1 MSDRQRMLQAAQ
13 RQCLHLFIQGVFA
26 TLNNGDRPSPAPY
39 LEALA
44 FALETAALAPGGR
57 LLVTMPPRHLKSISA
72 SVALPAWLMGR
83 NPSLKVMVASYGE
96 ELAREH
102 AISFHGVVTS
112 AWYRGLFTQMRIQS
126 RTERLLELRT
136 TAGGIRKAVSLGGAT
151 TGFGADLIVIDDL
164 MKAQDAGSEARR
176 ESVTTYYREALLS
189 RLNAPTEGSV
199 IAVQQRLHE
208 DDLPALLM
216 ASGTYTHLNLPAIA
230 EAPQR
235 VPLYNERIW
244 TRPQGEVLDPGR
256 VPLSSLEAIRTEMG
270 SAGFTA
276 QYQQNPVPPDGALVR
291 IERLYLIDTPPTRGE
306 VQRLV
311 QSWDTAIKDSP
322 SADFS
327 VCTTWGWE
335 DGVWYLM
342 DLRRERLEYPEL
354 KAMVRHQLKTWRA
367 DQVLIEDSG
376 NGHALWSQL
385 KAEGIHKIIL
395 RPPRGSKVERLT
407 GQLDMLQSPQVAI
420 PDQMPWWDDLARE
433 LRGFPNM
440 RYDDQVDSISQFLAW
455 IQGRQGRGFM
465 NWNPVTNRPIG
476 RRLP

>member
-1 MSDRQRMLQAAQ
+1 MSDYQRMLQAAQ
-13 RQCLHLFIQGVFA
+13 RQYLHLFIQGVFA
-26 TLNNGDRPSPAPY
+26 TLNNGDRPSRAPY

-44 FALETAALAPGGR
+44 FALETTALAPGGR

-102 AISFHGVVTS
+102 ALSFHRVVTS
-112 AWYRGLFTQMRIQS
+112 AWYRGMFSEFRIEPRS
-126 RTERLLELRT
+126 ERLLELRT
-136 TAGGIRKAVSLGGAT
+136 TAGGVRKAVSLGGAT

-164 MKAQDAGSEARR
+164 MKAQDTGSEARR

-189 RLNAPTEGSV
+189 RLNAPKEGSV

-216 ASGTYTHLNLPAIA
+216 ASATYAHLNLPAIA

-235 VPLYNERIW
+235 VPLYNGRIW
-244 TRPQGEVLDPGR
+244 TRQQGDVLDPGR
-256 VPLSSLEAIRTEMG
+256 VPLSSLEAIRSEMG

-291 IERLYLIDTPPTRGE
+291 IERLNLIDATPARDE
-306 VQRLV
+306 VHWLV

-327 VCTTWGWE
+327 VCTTWGWL

-342 DLRRERLEYPEL
+342 DLHRERLEYPDL
-354 KAMVRHQLKTWRA
+354 KAMIRHQLRSWRA
-367 DQVLIEDSG
+367 DKVVIEDSG

-385 KAEGIHKIIL
+385 RTENVHNIALAKPK
-395 RPPRGSKVERLT
+395 GSKVERLT
-407 GQLDMLQSPQVAI
+407 GQLDMLQSSQVGI
-420 PDQMPWWDDLARE
+420 PTQTSWWEALARE
-433 LRGFPNM
+433 LRGFPNV

-455 IQGRQGRGFM
+455 IQGPRGRGFM
-465 NWNPVTNRPIG
+465 DRDRATG
-476 RRLP
+476 RRIGMRRY

>member
-1 MSDRQRMLQAAQ
+1 MSDRRRMQAAQ
-13 RQCLHLFIQGVFA
+13 RQNLQLFIQDVFA
-26 TLNNGDRPSPAPY
+26 TLNNGDRPSGAPY

-102 AISFHGVVTS
+102 AISFHRVVTS
-112 AWYRGLFTQMRIQS
+112 AWYRDLFPQMRIQP
-126 RTERLLELRT
+126 RGERLLELRT
-136 TAGGIRKAVSLGGAT
+136 TTGGVRKAVSLGGAT
-151 TGFGADLIVIDDL
+151 TGFGADLIVVDDL

-216 ASGTYTHLNLPAIA
+216 ANETYEHLNLPAIA
-230 EAPQR
+230 EARQR
-235 VPLYNERIW
+235 LPLYYGRIW
-244 TRPQGEVLDPGR
+244 TRQQGNVLDPDR
-256 VPLSSLEAIRTEMG
+256 VPLSFLEAIRSEMG

-291 IERLYLIDTPPTRGE
+291 IERLTLIDTPPARKE
-306 VQRLV
+306 VHRLV

-327 VCTTWGWE
+327 VCTTWGWQR
-335 DGVWYLM
+335 GVWYLM
-342 DLRRERLEYPEL
+342 DLRRERLEYPDL
-354 KAMVRHQLKTWRA
+354 KAMVRHQLRSWRA
-367 DQVLIEDSG
+367 DKILIEDSS

-385 KAEGIHKIIL
+385 RTDGIRNIGLLK
-395 RPPRGSKVERLT
+395 PRGSKVERLT

-420 PDQMPWWDDLARE
+420 PTEVPWWNDLARE
-433 LRGFPNM
+433 LRGFPNV
-440 RYDDQVDSISQFLAW
+440 RYDDQVDSISQFLYW
-455 IQGRQGRGFM
+455 IQGPRGRGLM
-465 NWNPVTNRPIG
+465 NRDPVTGRPIG
-476 RRLP
+476 RRRL

>member
-1 MSDRQRMLQAAQ
+1 MSDYQRMLQAAQ
-13 RQCLHLFIQGVFA
+13 RQYLHLFIQGVFV
-26 TLNNGDRPSPAPY
+26 TLNNGDRPSGAPY

-44 FALETAALAPGGR
+44 FALEAAALAPGGR
-57 LLVTMPPRHLKSISA
+57 LLITMPPRHLKSVSA
-72 SVALPAWLMGR
+72 SVALPAWLIGR
-83 NPSLKVMVASYGE
+83 NPGLKVMVASYGE

-102 AISFHGVVTS
+102 ALSFHRVVTS
-112 AWYRGLFTQMRIQS
+112 AWYRGLFPQICVHPRS
-126 RTERLLELRT
+126 ERVLELRT
-136 TAGGIRKAVSLGGAT
+136 TAGGVRKAVSLGGAT

-176 ESVTTYYREALLS
+176 ESVSTYYREALLS
-189 RLNAPTEGSV
+189 RLNAPKEGSI

-216 ASGTYTHLNLPAIA
+216 ASGTYARLNLPAIA

-235 VPLYNERIW
+235 VPLYNGRIW
-244 TRPQGEVLDPGR
+244 TRQQGDVLDPAR
-256 VPLSSLEAIRTEMG
+256 IPLSSLEAIRSEMG

-291 IERLYLIDTPPTRGE
+291 IERLNLNDALPARNE
-306 VQRLV
+306 VHWLV

-327 VCTTWGWE
+327 VCSTWGWR

-342 DLRRERLEYPEL
+342 DLRRERLDYPDL
-354 KAMVRHQLKTWRA
+354 KAMVSHQLRSWRA
-367 DQVLIEDSG
+367 DKVLIEDSG

-385 KAEGIHKIIL
+385 KTEGVHNIVLPK
-395 RPPRGSKVERLT
+395 PRGSKVERLT
-407 GQLDMLQSPQVAI
+407 GQLDMLQSSQVGI
-420 PDQMPWWDDLARE
+420 PTQTSWWEALARE
-433 LRGFPNM
+433 LRGFPNV

-455 IQGRQGRGFM
+455 IQGPRGRGFM
-465 NWNPVTNRPIG
+465 DRDRVTGRPIG
-476 RRLP
+476 MRRY

>member
-1 MSDRQRMLQAAQ
+1 MSNRQRMLRMA
-13 RQCLHLFIQGVFA
+13 RRHYLHLFIQGVFA
-26 TLNNGDRPSPAPY
+26 TLNNGDRPSAAPY

-44 FALETAALAPGGR
+44 FALETAALTPGGR

-112 AWYRGLFTQMRIQS
+112 AWYRSLFPQVRIQP
-126 RTERLLELRT
+126 RGGRLLELRT
-136 TAGGIRKAVSLGGAT
+136 SAGGVRKAVSLGGAT

-164 MKAQDAGSEARR
+164 MKAQDASSEPRR
-176 ESVTTYYREALLS
+176 ENVTTYYREALLS

-208 DDLPALLM
+208 DDLPAMLM
-216 ASGTYTHLNLPAIA
+216 ESGTYSHLNLPAIA

-235 VPLYNERIW
+235 VRLYNDRIW
-244 TRPQGEVLDPGR
+244 TREPGSVLDPDR
-256 VPLSSLEAIRTEMG
+256 LPLSRLEAIWSEMG
-270 SAGFTA
+270 SAAFTA

-291 IERLYLIDTPPTRGE
+291 IERLNLIDTPPPRQK
-306 VQRLV
+306 VNRLV

-327 VCTTWGWE
+327 VCTTWGWR

-342 DLRRERLEYPEL
+342 DLRRERLEYPDL
-354 KAMVRHQLKTWRA
+354 KAMVRHQLTSWRA
-367 DQVLIEDSG
+367 DKILIEDSS

-385 KAEGIHKIIL
+385 KTEGIHKIVL
-395 RPPRGSKVERLT
+395 PKPKGSKVERLT
-407 GQLDMLQSPQVAI
+407 GQLDMLQSPKVAI
-420 PDQMPWWDDLARE
+420 PTEVPWWNDLARE

-455 IQGRQGRGFM
+455 IQRPRGRGFM
-465 NWNPVTNRPIG
+465 DRDPVTGRHIG
-476 RRLP
+476 TRRF

>member
-1 MSDRQRMLQAAQ
+1 MSDRRRMLQAAQ
-13 RQCLHLFIQGVFA
+13 RQNLQLFIQGVFA
-26 TLNNGDRPSPAPY
+26 TLNNGDRPSGAPY

-83 NPSLKVMVASYGE
+83 NPALKVMVASYGE

-102 AISFHGVVTS
+102 AISFDGVVTS
-112 AWYRGLFTQMRIQS
+112 AWYRDLFPQMRIQP
-126 RTERLLELRT
+126 RGERLLELRT
-136 TAGGIRKAVSLGGAT
+136 TAGGVRKAVSLGGAT
-151 TGFGADLIVIDDL
+151 TGFGADLIVVDDL

-176 ESVTTYYREALLS
+176 ETVKTYYREALLS

-208 DDLPALLM
+208 DDLPALLTEG
-216 ASGTYTHLNLPAIA
+216 GTYTHLNLPAIA

-235 VPLYNERIW
+235 VRLYNDRIW
-244 TRPQGEVLDPGR
+244 TREPGSVLDPDR
-256 VPLSSLEAIRTEMG
+256 LPLSRLEAIRSEMG
-270 SAGFTA
+270 SAAFTA

-291 IERLYLIDTPPTRGE
+291 IDRLNLIDKPPDRSE
-306 VQRLV
+306 VHRLV

-327 VCTTWGWE
+327 VCTTWGWR

-342 DLRRERLEYPEL
+342 DLRRERLEYPDL
-354 KAMVRHQLKTWRA
+354 KARVRHQLRFWRA
-367 DQVLIEDSG
+367 DKVLIEDSG

-385 KAEGIHKIIL
+385 RIENAHKL
-395 RPPRGSKVERLT
+395 FLTKPRRSKVERLT

-420 PDQMPWWDDLARE
+420 PTEVPWWNDLARE

-455 IQGRQGRGFM
+455 IQGPRGRGLM
-465 NWNPVTNRPIG
+465 NRDPVTGRPIG
-476 RRLP
+476 RRRL